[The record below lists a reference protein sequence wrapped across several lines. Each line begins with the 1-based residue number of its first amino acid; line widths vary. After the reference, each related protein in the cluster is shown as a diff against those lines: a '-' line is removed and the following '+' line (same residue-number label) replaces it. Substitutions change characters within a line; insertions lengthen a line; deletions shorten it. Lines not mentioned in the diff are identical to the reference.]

1 MQRNN
6 PAHDIR
12 RPEKKQFK
20 HSSPGY
26 AAPAQ
31 LVRQHEGP
39 TTPKCQSEHSDRG
52 GSPYPASIA
61 ASDYC
66 QSASGEVYADSSRDY
81 DMEDE
86 MGMTNPHDEM
96 IPDMDEDVEEDL
108 SSEPP
113 PQRSD
118 GVSRPSSGQF
128 LPR

>member
-1 MQRNN
+1 
-6 PAHDIR
+6 
-12 RPEKKQFK
+12 
-20 HSSPGY
+20 
-26 AAPAQ
+26 
-31 LVRQHEGP
+31 
-39 TTPKCQSEHSDRG
+39 
-52 GSPYPASIA
+52 
-61 ASDYC
+61 
-66 QSASGEVYADSSRDY
+66 
-81 DMEDE
+81 